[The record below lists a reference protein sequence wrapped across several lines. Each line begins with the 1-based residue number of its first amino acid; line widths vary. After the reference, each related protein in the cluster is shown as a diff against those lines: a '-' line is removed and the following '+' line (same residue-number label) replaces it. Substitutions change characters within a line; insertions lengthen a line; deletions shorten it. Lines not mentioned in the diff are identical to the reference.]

1 MCDPKIAVKNKS
13 IWLAQ
18 QAAMQYTPSEV
29 ADQMGASTGFT
40 PCPSA
45 RSTGTRTAKKL
56 RKSQKLRAV
65 IGDTLREDM
74 LELKRDA
81 AAAVEDRRRSNQRLQ
96 GLVSLVKEIAHER
109 DNSGR

>member
-1 MCDPKIAVKNKS
+1 MCDPKIAVKNKN

-18 QAAMQYTPSEV
+18 QAAMQYTVDE
-29 ADQMGASTGFT
+29 QMSATTGYT

-65 IGDTLREDM
+65 IGETLQEDM
-74 LELKRDA
+74 MELKQES
-81 AAAVEDRRRSNQRLQ
+81 AAAVEDRRKSNKRLKR
-96 GLVSLVKEIAHER
+96 LVSLVQEIAQEH